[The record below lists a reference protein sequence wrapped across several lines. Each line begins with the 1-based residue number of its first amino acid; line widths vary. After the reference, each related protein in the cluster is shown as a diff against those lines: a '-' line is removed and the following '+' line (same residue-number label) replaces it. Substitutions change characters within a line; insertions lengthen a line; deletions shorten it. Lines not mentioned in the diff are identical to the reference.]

1 MAHQCVVNTNHVILE
16 KDYEMVV
23 RASVPIQ
30 KGMSIY
36 ASYAHTLD
44 GNLNFRKWRVILNFK
59 KRGSFRLWPAPI
71 KFVQIINFC

>member
-44 GNLNFRKWRVILNFK
+44 GNLNFRKWRVILKKEEASGFGQRPINSFK
-59 KRGSFRLWPAPI
+59 L
-71 KFVQIINFC
+71 

>member
-36 ASYAHTLD
+36 ASYAHTLE
-44 GNLNFRKWRVILNFK
+44 GYFHF
-59 KRGSFRLWPAPI
+59 
-71 KFVQIINFC
+71 